1 MTHLRRKAK
10 NLVVNQ
16 RTIYKCELE
25 NCPTCGESLADCRH
39 YSWSKTVQQLDQ
51 VIHVASQ
58 PKECRNPK
66 CKDVGKRYVSA
77 VAQTIALPGATYGLD
92 VVAQIGWWKDRE
104 HLSGTEIYQRL
115 SGKVKIGRRQIDILT
130 YTYRILMACAI
141 QKQEENNLAMSV
153 QDYGGVIISLDGLEP
168 EGAQEQLWVV
178 REVLTGCIL
187 AVAWLPRVNQTT
199 LIELLTPVEQW
210 LKSNNY
216 PLLATVSD
224 KQGAVRVALNKVWQE
239 VRHQWCQAHYLRNA
253 AKPLQTLDHALKT
266 DLRKDIREEIRTS
279 LGQVGS
285 TAENGA
291 FSPSTSEWVSSL

>member
-1 MTHLRRKAK
+1 MSHLRRKPK
-10 NLVVNQ
+10 NLVVNK
-16 RTIYKCELE
+16 RIIYKCELE
-25 NCPTCGESLADCRH
+25 NCLTCGESLDLCRH

-66 CKDVGKRYVSA
+66 CCDFGKRCVSA
-77 VAQTIALPGATYGLD
+77 VAQTIALPSSTYGLD
-92 VVAQIGWWKDRE
+92 VLAQIGWWKDRE

-115 SGKVKIGRRQIDILT
+115 HGVVQIGRRQIDILT
-130 YTYRILMACAI
+130 QQYRILMASAM
-141 QKQEENNLAMSV
+141 QKQQENNLAVSV
-153 QDYGGVIISLDGLEP
+153 EEYGGLIISLDGLEP

-210 LKSNNY
+210 LKSQNY

-224 KQGAVRVALNKVWQE
+224 KQSPVRVALNKIWPE
-239 VRHQWCQAHYLRNA
+239 APHQWCQAHYLRNA
-253 AKPLQTLDHALKT
+253 AKPLHSLDHALKT
-266 DLRKDIREEIRTS
+266 DLRRDIRQEIRTS

-291 FSPSTSEWVSSL
+291 FSPSTGEWIGSL